1 MILKKILLF
10 SFTVL
15 IQSLFAQNGTIRG
28 LIIDDETGE
37 PMFAASA
44 GIEGTTNGSSSDFDG
59 NFEISIAPGNYNL
72 VVSFIGYNSTTISN
86 VKVVEGDV
94 TFLGSIRLKNSAINV
109 ETVVVS
115 AEAIKSSEAAIL
127 TIKKKSVN
135 VIDGIS
141 SENFKK
147 IGDSDAAVAVKRVP
161 GVSVQGGKYVY
172 VRGLGDRYTKTT
184 LNELDIPGLDP
195 DRNSIQ
201 LDIFPTSIIDNI
213 IVKKTFT
220 SDLHADFT
228 GGVVNLNTKAF
239 PETSKLNLSFGLSYN
254 NKIHYNPFNSNNNFL
269 SYNGSNTDILG
280 FDNGD
285 RDLPIS
291 PTLLDNIVDIR
302 LSDTEFVINATK
314 SFNSELATKRMN
326 NLIDGSFGISGGN
339 QKDIGD
345 LRLGYIGALSYKKSS
360 SFFEDVEQNE
370 FEKNDD
376 NTQNNLVLNKEQIGD
391 IGKTEVLVSAMAGA
405 AVKTYNSKIKL
416 NLLHL
421 QNGESKSGFFVENNY
436 ESNFNSIKKEN
447 LEYTERSLSNILI
460 EGNHNYKNGDIKLI
474 WKVSPT
480 YSKIRDKDI
489 RETAYEIND
498 GNYTID
504 VSNAGTPSRMWRNLN
519 EYNVA
524 SKIGIIKNHEIFN
537 FDAKMKFGFNYTFKF
552 RDYEILRYLITPQNV
567 TAASGLTGD
576 PNELLTT
583 QLYDISTESGFYI
596 KGEYQPSNKYSGIKS
611 NLAAYFSE
619 EFQLSENLKSIA
631 GLRIEKYD
639 QFYTGVNQSGVEYN
653 NENVLSNFDFFP
665 SLGVIYTLNKSS
677 NLRGTIFKTTARPSF
692 KEKSNAQILDVLSGI
707 TYIGNIDL
715 ISSDIHNFDVRY
727 EYFGKNNQTISISGF
742 YKGIDNPI
750 EMTSFSSDPDNI
762 QPRNTGE
769 SKIFG
774 LEFEARAKFSFLN
787 NCYVNVNS
795 SIIKS
800 EVVIINEELNSRQNN
815 LRVGEEIDKSWFGD
829 ELVREMQG
837 QAPFLINAGLSYKFE
852 DLNTEAS
859 IFYNVQGP
867 TLSIV
872 SMNKIP
878 DIYTESFN
886 SLNLKLSSKINSKSK
901 ISISIKNLLDDEKE
915 MSTRSFG
922 VENATFRK
930 YNPGRYFS
938 VKWSYDF

>member
-1 MILKKILLF
+1 MSLKQILFFSLMILM
-10 SFTVL
+10 
-15 IQSLFAQNGTIRG
+15 QSLVAQNGTIRG
-28 LIIDDETGE
+28 KIIDSESGE

-44 GIEGTTNGSSSDFDG
+44 GVEGTTNGASADFDG

-72 VVSFIGYNSTTISN
+72 VLSFIGYNSTTISN
-86 VKVVEGDV
+86 VEVLDSEV
-94 TFLGSIRLKNSAINV
+94 TFLGSIGLENSAINV
-109 ETVVVS
+109 ETVVIS
-115 AEAIKSSEAAIL
+115 AEAIKNSEVAIL
-127 TIKKKSVN
+127 SIKKKSVN

-184 LNELDIPGLDP
+184 LNELEIPGLDP

-239 PETSKLNLSFGLSYN
+239 PETPKLNLSIGLSYN
-254 NKIHYNPFNSNNNFL
+254 DKIHYNPFNSNNNFL

-302 LSDTEFVINATK
+302 LSDTEFVLNATK
-314 SFNSELATKRMN
+314 SFNSELATRRIN
-326 NLIDGSFGISGGN
+326 DLIDGSFSISGGN
-339 QKDIGD
+339 QKEVGD

-360 SFFEDVEQNE
+360 SFFQDVEQNE

-376 NTQNNLVLNKEQIGD
+376 NTLNNLVLNKEQIGD
-391 IGKTEVLVSAMAGA
+391 IGKTEVLVSAMGGVAL
-405 AVKTYNSKIKL
+405 KTYNSKIKL
-416 NLLHL
+416 NILHL
-421 QNGESKSGFFVENNY
+421 QNGESKAGFFIENNY
-436 ESNFNSIKKEN
+436 ESNFNTIKKEN
-447 LEYTERSLSNILI
+447 LEYTERSLSNVLI
-460 EGNHNYKNGDIKLI
+460 EGYHNYKNGDFKLI

-489 RETAYEIND
+489 RETAYEVND

-519 EYNVA
+519 EYNIA
-524 SKIGIIKNHEIFN
+524 SKIGIIKNHEVFN
-537 FDAKMKFGFNYTFKF
+537 FDAKMKIGFNYTLKL
-552 RDYEILRYLITPQNV
+552 RDYEILRYLIIPQNV

-583 QLYDISTESGFYI
+583 QLYDTTTESGFYI
-596 KGEYQPSNKYSGIKS
+596 KGEYQPSNQYSGIKS
-611 NLAAYFSE
+611 NLSAYFSE
-619 EFQLSENLKSIA
+619 EFQLNENLKSIA

-639 QFYTGVNQSGVEYN
+639 QFYTGVNQSGVNYN
-653 NENVLSNFDFFP
+653 DENVLSNLDFFP
-665 SLGVIYTLNKSS
+665 SLGIIYTLNKSS

-707 TYIGNIDL
+707 TFIGNLDL
-715 ISSDIHNFDVRY
+715 ISSSINNIDMRY
-727 EYFGKNNQTISISGF
+727 EYFGKDNQTISLSGF
-742 YKGIDNPI
+742 YKNIDNPI

-762 QPRNTGE
+762 QPRNTGD

-774 LEFEARAKFSFLN
+774 LEFEARANFPFLN
-787 NCYVNVNS
+787 NCYLNINS

-800 EVVIINEELNSRQNN
+800 EVVIVNEELNSRQNN
-815 LRVGEEIDKSWFGD
+815 LRVGEELDKSWFGND
-829 ELVREMQG
+829 IVRDMQG
-837 QAPFLINAGLSYKFE
+837 QAPFLINAGLSYKLE
-852 DLNTEAS
+852 DINTEAS
-859 IFYNVQGP
+859 LFYNVQGP

-872 SMNKIP
+872 SMNKNP

-886 SLNLKLSSKINSKSK
+886 SLNFNLSSKFNSNSK
-901 ISISIKNLLDDEKE
+901 ISFSIKNLLNDAKE
-915 MSTRSFG
+915 MNTRSFG
-922 VENATFRK
+922 IENSIYRK
-930 YNPGRYFS
+930 YKPGRYFS
-938 VKWSYDF
+938 IKWSYDF